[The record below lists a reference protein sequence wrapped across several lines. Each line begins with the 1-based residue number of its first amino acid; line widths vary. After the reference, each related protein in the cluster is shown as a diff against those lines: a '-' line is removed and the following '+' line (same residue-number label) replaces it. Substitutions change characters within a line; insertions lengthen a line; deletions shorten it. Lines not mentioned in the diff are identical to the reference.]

1 MSYATLKFLVVDSVS
16 AMCQV
21 TANKLR
27 ALGACD
33 VQTAANGQEALNLLK
48 TGHIDVVLSDW
59 PMPVMDGLAL
69 LQAMRASETL
79 ARTPLVLVTAE
90 IDREKIT
97 QAIGL
102 GVSDFLVKPYTTA
115 RLEEKI
121 ASALGKRAPRAAAA
135 GAAPAKAELR
145 QPTLLVVDDVPE
157 NLRLIADL
165 FEGRYKVKVAANG
178 AKALAV
184 CTADNPPDLVLLDV
198 MMPGMDG
205 FEVARRMRAHPN
217 SEHIP
222 VIFVTALSDD
232 ASQKRGLDLGAV
244 DFVSKPVDPAILQL
258 RVDNFMRYVSL
269 HLQRQAEY
277 DTLLENARLREDV
290 ERMLRHDLLRPLE
303 SIAGEAQALAVAL
316 GDGHPQAASARQMA
330 QGAQQAVKAYTERM
344 RTQEPGAAKP
354 TAAGADAPST
364 PAPAAPAITQAA
376 AVPVP
381 AAPDSL
387 PAASTMAPA

>member
-1 MSYATLKFLVVDSVS
+1 MEYATLKFLVVDSVS

-27 ALGACD
+27 ALGSRD
-33 VQTAANGQEALNLLK
+33 VQTAANGAEALNLLK
-48 TGHIDVVLSDW
+48 AGQVDVVLSDL

-69 LQAMRASETL
+69 LQAMRASETM
-79 ARTPLVLVTAE
+79 AKIPLVLVTAE
-90 IDREKIT
+90 IDREKIA
-97 QAIGL
+97 QAIGF

-121 ASALGKRAPRAAAA
+121 ASALGKRAARPSAA
-135 GAAPAKAELR
+135 GAAPAPAPAKAEVR

-165 FEGRYKVKVAANG
+165 FEGHYKVKVAANG

-184 CTADNPPDLVLLDV
+184 CSADNPPDLVLLDV

-222 VIFVTALSDD
+222 VIFVTALNDD
-232 ASQKRGLDLGAV
+232 ASQKKGLDLGAV
-244 DFVSKPVDPAILQL
+244 DFVSKPVDPAILKL

-269 HLQRQAEY
+269 HMQRQAEY

-303 SIAGEAQALAVAL
+303 SVASEAQALAKAL
-316 GDGHPQAASARQMA
+316 GDSHPQSAQARQMA
-330 QGAQQAVKAYTERM
+330 QGAQQAIDAYSARVLA
-344 RTQEPGAAKP
+344 Q
-354 TAAGADAPST
+354 AP
-364 PAPAAPAITQAA
+364 PAPTKGELLAEGALA
-376 AVPVP
+376 AVAAVAVP
-381 AAPDSL
+381 AAPPTSL
-387 PAASTMAPA
+387 PGA

>member
-1 MSYATLKFLVVDSVS
+1 MNYAALSFLVVDSVS

-27 ALGACD
+27 ALGARD
-33 VQTAANGQEALNLLK
+33 VQTAANGEEAFNLLK
-48 TGHIDVVLSDW
+48 SGHVDVVLSDW
-59 PMPVMDGLAL
+59 AMPVMDGLAL

-79 ARTPLVLVTAE
+79 AKTPLVLVTAE

-102 GVSDFLVKPYTTA
+102 GVSNFLVKPYTTA

-121 ASALGKRAPRAAAA
+121 ASALGKLAPTPAASAAAPM
-135 GAAPAKAELR
+135 PAKADAR

-178 AKALAV
+178 TKALAM

-205 FEVARRMRAHPN
+205 FEVARRLRAHPN

-222 VIFVTALSDD
+222 VIFVTALNDD
-232 ASQKRGLDLGAV
+232 ASQKKGLDLGAV
-244 DFVSKPVDPAILQL
+244 DFVSKPVDPAILLL
-258 RVDNFMRYVSL
+258 RVDNFMRYMSL
-269 HLQRQAEY
+269 HMQRQAEY
-277 DTLLENARLREDV
+277 DTLLDNARLREDV

-303 SIAGEAQALAVAL
+303 SMAGDAEALLKAL
-316 GDGHPQAASARQMA
+316 GESHPQAAQARKLA
-330 QGAQQAVKAYTERM
+330 QGAREAIDAYSARLLA
-344 RTQEPGAAKP
+344 Q
-354 TAAGADAPST
+354 
-364 PAPAAPAITQAA
+364 APAAADQSGAPAA
-376 AVPVP
+376 APP
-381 AAPDSL
+381 TNL
-387 PAASTMAPA
+387 PGA

>member
-1 MSYATLKFLVVDSVS
+1 MEYAALNFLVVDNVS

-27 ALGACD
+27 ALGARS

-48 TGHIDVVLSDW
+48 GGQVDVVLSDW
-59 PMPVMDGLAL
+59 TMPVMDGMAL

-79 ARTPLVLVTAE
+79 AKIPLVLVTAE
-90 IDREKIT
+90 IDREKVT
-97 QAIGL
+97 QAIAL

-121 ASALGKRAPRAAAA
+121 ASALGKLAARAGSAAAA
-135 GAAPAKAELR
+135 TTKPEVR

-178 AKALAV
+178 AKALTM

-222 VIFVTALSDD
+222 VIFVTALNDD

-258 RVDNFMRYVSL
+258 RVDNFMRYVSM
-269 HLQRQAEY
+269 HMQRQAEY
-277 DTLLENARLREDV
+277 DTMLENARLKEDV
-290 ERMLRHDLLRPLE
+290 ERMLHHDLLRPLE
-303 SIAGEAQALAVAL
+303 RIASEAQGMSKAL
-316 GDGHPQAASARQMA
+316 GESHPQYAHALKMA
-330 QGAQQAVKAYTERM
+330 QDAQQAIDAYSERLLA
-344 RTQEPGAAKP
+344 Q
-354 TAAGADAPST
+354 APV
-364 PAPAAPAITQAA
+364 PQAQA
-376 AVPVP
+376 TLQP
-381 AAPDSL
+381 AAPDTL
-387 PAASTMAPA
+387 PGV

>member
-1 MSYATLKFLVVDSVS
+1 MEYAALKFLVVDSVS

-27 ALGACD
+27 ALGARD
-33 VQTAANGQEALNLLK
+33 VQTAANGQDALNLLK
-48 TGHIDVVLSDW
+48 SGQIDVVLSDW
-59 PMPVMDGLAL
+59 SMPVMDGLAL

-79 ARTPLVLVTAE
+79 SKIPLVLVTAE

-121 ASALGKRAPRAAAA
+121 ASALGKRPPRPPGA
-135 GAAPAKAELR
+135 GATPAKSEAR

-178 AKALAV
+178 AKALTV

-222 VIFVTALSDD
+222 VIFVTALNDD

-258 RVDNFMRYVSL
+258 RVDNFMRYVSM
-269 HLQRQAEY
+269 HMQRQADY
-277 DTLLENARLREDV
+277 DTMLENARLKEDV

-303 SIAGEAQALAVAL
+303 SISGEAQALCKEL
-316 GDGHPQAASARQMA
+316 GDSHPQHAQALKIA
-330 QGAQQAVKAYTERM
+330 QGAKQAIDAYSERM
-344 RTQEPGAAKP
+344 LAQ
-354 TAAGADAPST
+354 
-364 PAPAAPAITQAA
+364 
-376 AVPVP
+376 VPE
-381 AAPDSL
+381 
-387 PAASTMAPA
+387 